1 MASNTQ
7 AATATSQSETSPS
20 TTAPIH
26 VYIVSYNAQEW
37 SDRVTLLDGSR
48 PLEDAWGS
56 LNACQSLPM
65 AQDVGI
71 EWALKQLQDHLNRY
85 SPPLETEKDRD
96 DAFDEWAKS
105 ESKEGET
112 WCYVVSKGDDRLVV
126 KVQEIV
132 LYDPYRSESD

>member
-1 MASNTQ
+1 M
-7 AATATSQSETSPS
+7 
-20 TTAPIH
+20 
-26 VYIVSYNAQEW
+26 
-37 SDRVTLLDGSR
+37 TLLDGSR

-56 LNACQSLPM
+56 LNACQSLSM

-71 EWALKQLQDHLNRY
+71 EWALKQLQDHLSRY

-112 WCYVVSKGDDRLVV
+112 WCYTVSKGDDRLVV

-132 LYDPYRSESD
+132 LYDPYRSGSGKGV